1 MTLRRW
7 MSVIGAGTL
16 LVSLLAVTAVG
27 LGPWRA
33 RLLMK
38 HGAALLSEER
48 YASAARTLG
57 LAVALE
63 PDDARAHF
71 RLGLAYAELG
81 ERDAAL
87 RHLQDAVRLAPK
99 RPQYE
104 VGLAGLLLDT
114 GRFSEA
120 IPHLRAALALEPH
133 AADLGPPVMADN
145 RNAGE
150 DSRHW
155 GPVSHAQI
163 VGRRIWIYWSSDAD
177 GHTRWSRVGLRVR

>member
-1 MTLRRW
+1 
-7 MSVIGAGTL
+7 MSVIGVGTL
-16 LVSLLAVTAVG
+16 LVSVLAVMAVG

-48 YASAARTLG
+48 YASAARTLA

-63 PDDARAHF
+63 PDDAGAHF

-81 ERDAAL
+81 ERAAAL
-87 RHLQDAVRLAPK
+87 RHLEDAVRLAPE

-133 AADLGPPVMADN
+133 AADLGTLMADPQQTGDRAGMTREYRTAMRLAGATALGALVHEQLHAEKAAN
-145 RNAGE
+145 R
-150 DSRHW
+150 
-155 GPVSHAQI
+155 
-163 VGRRIWIYWSSDAD
+163 
-177 GHTRWSRVGLRVR
+177 